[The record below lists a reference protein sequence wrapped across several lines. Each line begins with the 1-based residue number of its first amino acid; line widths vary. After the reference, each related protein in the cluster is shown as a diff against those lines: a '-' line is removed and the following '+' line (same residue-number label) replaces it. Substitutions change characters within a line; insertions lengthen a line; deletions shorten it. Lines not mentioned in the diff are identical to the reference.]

1 MSDDTNDDSNAIRLF
16 AEALLSGRHP
26 LEHLVREFCVGSD
39 EAIDLT
45 GRNGPEQLEEFR
57 SSKVIP
63 APGVLAYLAGGDEI
77 THAIL
82 DAAEIATERD
92 YRLPEGWYVTSARDA
107 DPIRLRYLFLQ
118 LRGTGNSAWLYRT
131 PKSSTRPT

>member
-1 MSDDTNDDSNAIRLF
+1 MSDDSNDDSNTIRLF

-26 LEHLVREFCVGSD
+26 LDHLISEFCVDSD

-45 GRNGPEQLEEFR
+45 GRTSPEDLEKLR

-63 APGVLAYLAGGDEI
+63 APGVLAYLASGDEI

-82 DAAEIATERD
+82 DAAEIATERH
-92 YRLPEGWYVTSARDA
+92 YQLPDGWYVTSARDA
-107 DPIRLRYLFLQ
+107 DPIRLRYLFLE
-118 LRGTGNSAWLYRT
+118 
-131 PKSSTRPT
+131 KEV